1 MKLYNNKIRLNGF
14 TLIELVIVIL
24 LLAILASYIA
34 PRLDLSIFKQT
45 GFEQLAMASIR
56 YGQKQA
62 IGSGC
67 DVNVSINPASCTV
80 QWNGTPA
87 GIGCLAATTPITNP
101 ATGQANFCDP
111 DDSTPNNSADLPT
124 TIRFDNI
131 GRPVAIAGDL
141 NINLGSTIIIV
152 EPETGF
158 AHE

>member
-1 MKLYNNKIRLNGF
+1 MNKFNCKFKAKGF

-24 LLAILASYIA
+24 LLVVLASYIA
-34 PRLDLSIFKQT
+34 PKLDLTIFKQT
-45 GFEQLAMASIR
+45 GFEQLAMSAIR

-67 DVNVSINPASCTV
+67 DVNVSINSASWNV
-80 QWNGTPA
+80 KWNGTPA
-87 GIGCLAATTPITNP
+87 GIGCLAANTPITNP
-101 ATGQANFCDP
+101 ATGQANYCNP
-111 DDSTPNNSADLPT
+111 DDSIPNSSADLPT
-124 TIRFDNI
+124 IIRFDNI
-131 GRPVAIAGDL
+131 GRPIAISGDL